1 MWFLIAALGYLALSK
16 PKPASQGSCTCS
28 VDPSCCADEA
38 PAAPS
43 SAAGTASSATDPRWS
58 KTIIA
63 RKQGRYL

>member
-1 MWFLIAALGYLALSK
+1 MWVLLAALGYLALAK

-43 SAAGTASSATDPRWS
+43 RAQTM
-58 KTIIA
+58 KTSLA
-63 RKQGRYL
+63 RKTGRYG